1 MKKIILLFSILLTGC
16 SVIQTTRNEIN
27 NEITGFKE
35 DWTRTFGSKR
45 TN

>member
-1 MKKIILLFSILLTGC
+1 MNKLILLFFILLTGC

-35 DWTRTFGSKR
+35 DWIRTFHRER